1 MLRPGRH
8 QSMSRLLR
16 TSKLPPSVQLRR
28 GAISPPGA
36 GRSTREPVI
45 IVPFEILFKKKKR
58 TQKFPVIIQHKT
70 DAKNETDVDASSS
83 DFDFSKRDGIEKEFP
98 NSSTRARD
106 VLLTKCSDFG
116 EVFFLF
122 NGRVGGEDAALSSWN
137 RKAVDEEKFLFH
149 SLSLSLSRG
158 PRLATGFNISLNW
171 QKSASFRVPFE
182 SNPSQQSQ
190 NRATNR
196 KRERERER
204 GCGGTFKQKKKKKIE
219 NRVRKEL
226 SKNPLPPV
234 KNK

>member
-28 GAISPPGA
+28 GAILPPGA

-122 NGRVGGEDAALSSWN
+122 NGRVGGGRRAFKLEPKT
-137 RKAVDEEKFLFH
+137 RRRGEV
-149 SLSLSLSRG
+149 SLSLSLSLSIAWTAFG
-158 PRLATGFNISLNW
+158 HWVQHFVELAKIDVVPCSVRVKPQST
-171 QKSASFRVPFE
+171 KSE
-182 SNPSQQSQ
+182 QSHQ
-190 NRATNR
+190 
-196 KRERERER
+196 
-204 GCGGTFKQKKKKKIE
+204 
-219 NRVRKEL
+219 
-226 SKNPLPPV
+226 
-234 KNK
+234 